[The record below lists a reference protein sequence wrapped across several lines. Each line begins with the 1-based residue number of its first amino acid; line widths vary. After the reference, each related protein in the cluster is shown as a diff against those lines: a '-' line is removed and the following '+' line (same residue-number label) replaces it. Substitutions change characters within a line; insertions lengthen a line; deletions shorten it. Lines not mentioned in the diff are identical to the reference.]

1 MLSKRAFLVLKGNK
15 GGSLLAAC
23 SPGASL
29 RCRKV
34 TFLMTAILVFSSP
47 SLVPLLA
54 AFISWVIWAG
64 GERGQGPRDRTAL
77 HPSTPF
83 PQGHCPQHLPQSSI
97 HKKTALANWE
107 DEEEEGREGRK
118 LSTKGVGLPHLCP
131 LHGDA
136 VACHQLASRHRQS
149 VSMQWK
155 QRGGRGEGHERIQ
168 PTAAGFGMHPC
179 KRKKGRLPFTPET
192 ATFLVQVAKIPVQ
205 TGRKL
210 PT

>member
-1 MLSKRAFLVLKGNK
+1 MTKNMDFYMLSKRAFLVLKGNK

-64 GERGQGPRDRTAL
+64 GERGRGAGDRTAL

-83 PQGHCPQHLPQSSI
+83 PQGHCPQHLPQSS
-97 HKKTALANWE
+97 KNQPWPTGRMRKR
-107 DEEEEGREGRK
+107 REGRK
-118 LSTKGVGLPHLCP
+118 LSTKGLLHLCP
-131 LHGDA
+131 LRGDA

-149 VSMQWK
+149 VSMQ
-155 QRGGRGEGHERIQ
+155 
-168 PTAAGFGMHPC
+168 
-179 KRKKGRLPFTPET
+179 
-192 ATFLVQVAKIPVQ
+192 
-205 TGRKL
+205 
-210 PT
+210 

>member
-64 GERGQGPRDRTAL
+64 GERGRGARDRTAL

-83 PQGHCPQHLPQSSI
+83 PQGHCPRHLPQSSI

-107 DEEEEGREGRK
+107 DEEEEGREEAE
-118 LSTKGVGLPHLCP
+118 H
-131 LHGDA
+131 
-136 VACHQLASRHRQS
+136 
-149 VSMQWK
+149 
-155 QRGGRGEGHERIQ
+155 QRGRAPAPLSPPWGCGRMPSACKQAQAKREHAVEAERREGRGAR
-168 PTAAGFGMHPC
+168 AHPAHC
-179 KRKKGRLPFTPET
+179 SGVWY
-192 ATFLVQVAKIPVQ
+192 APVQ
-205 TGRKL
+205 EEKGAFALHT
-210 PT
+210 